1 MKPSSALIIVL
12 LPAPFGPSS
21 PTAPA
26 ANDEVTSR
34 RAILRPY
41 ITVTVSSVTT
51 GAISGIN
58 TLYGFHGSRDS
69 RGSQNPRDL
78 TRRTQRTRRLNP
90 EGNRIFPPVLRVLR
104 VLRG

>member
-34 RAILRPY
+34 RAVLRPY

-58 TLYGFHGSRDS
+58 TLYGFHGSRGS
-69 RGSQNPRDL
+69 RGSRNPRD
-78 TRRTQRTRRLNP
+78 RV
-90 EGNRIFPPVLRVLR
+90 FPPVLRVLR
-104 VLRG
+104 GEIVVFSDTLPRT